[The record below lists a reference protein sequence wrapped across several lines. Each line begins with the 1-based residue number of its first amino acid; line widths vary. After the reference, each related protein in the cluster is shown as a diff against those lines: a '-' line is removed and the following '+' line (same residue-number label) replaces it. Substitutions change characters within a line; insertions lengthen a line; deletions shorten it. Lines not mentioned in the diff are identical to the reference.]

1 MKASDPKGT
10 PEPIGIVIA
19 GLPAAPSATVFFAY
33 EWAPAPAT
41 NDEPIREAV

>member
-10 PEPIGIVIA
+10 REPIGIVIA
-19 GLPAAPSATVFFAY
+19 GLPAAPSATVFSAY
-33 EWAPAPAT
+33 VWGPPAT